1 MPNRYIRDS
10 LNMSKSLGAVS
21 LLAEVLFTHL
31 ILAADDYGRYIS
43 EPQMLRGLLFSA
55 RPDLNAE
62 QVAGA
67 LQELERERMIRQ
79 YHANERT
86 YLWIVNWKK
95 YQRARAKC
103 SKFPAPNLEDASICK
118 QMPENVADIDHD
130 NDSDNDHDNDHD
142 NADTLA
148 AIMKKGSL

>member
-55 RPDLNAE
+55 RPNLNAE

-79 YHANERT
+79 YYANERT
-86 YLWIVNWKK
+86 YLWIVNWSK

-103 SKFPAPNLEDASICK
+103 SKFPAPNLDDASICK
-118 QMPENVADIDHD
+118 QMQADATD
-130 NDSDNDHDNDHD
+130 NDNEHDHGSEHDRD
-142 NADTLA
+142 NADSID
-148 AIMKKGSL
+148 AIMRKGSL

>member
-55 RPDLNAE
+55 RPNLNAE

-79 YHANERT
+79 YYANERT
-86 YLWIVNWKK
+86 YLWIVNWSK

-103 SKFPAPNLEDASICK
+103 SKFPAPNLDDASICK
-118 QMPENVADIDHD
+118 QMQADAVD
-130 NDSDNDHDNDHD
+130 NDNEHDHGSEHDRD
-142 NADTLA
+142 NADSID
-148 AIMKKGSL
+148 AIMRKGSL

>member
-31 ILAADDYGRYIS
+31 ILAADDYGRYIA

-62 QVAGA
+62 QIAGA

-86 YLWIVNWKK
+86 YLWIVNWSK
-95 YQRARAKC
+95 YQRARAKA
-103 SKFPAPNLEDASICK
+103 SKFPAPNLEDASTCK
-118 QMPENVADIDHD
+118 QMPENVADND
-130 NDSDNDHDNDHD
+130 NDSEHESEHDHD

-148 AIMKKGSL
+148 AIMRKGSL

>member
-1 MPNRYIRDS
+1 
-10 LNMSKSLGAVS
+10 
-21 LLAEVLFTHL
+21 
-31 ILAADDYGRYIS
+31 
-43 EPQMLRGLLFSA
+43 MLRGLLFSA
-55 RPDLNAE
+55 RPNLNAE

-103 SKFPAPNLEDASICK
+103 SKFPASNLEDASICK
-118 QMPENVADIDHD
+118 QMPENVADND
-130 NDSDNDHDNDHD
+130 NDNEHESERDHD

>member
-55 RPDLNAE
+55 RPNLNAE

-79 YHANERT
+79 YYANERT
-86 YLWIVNWKK
+86 YLWIVNWSK

-103 SKFPAPNLEDASICK
+103 SKFPAPNLDDASICK
-118 QMPENVADIDHD
+118 QMQADAAD
-130 NDSDNDHDNDHD
+130 NDNEHDHGSEHDRD
-142 NADTLA
+142 NADSID
-148 AIMKKGSL
+148 AIMRKGSL